1 MLESYLEVTKS
12 YSNPRILNIDLFRT
26 ILNGKLYSFLCRHFL
41 MIFCSL
47 KLQAN
52 TARKGK
58 ESIRGIFPFMCSE
71 KVKLKK
77 VKGIIHSPEKYEYK
91 NNVNE

>member
-1 MLESYLEVTKS
+1 
-12 YSNPRILNIDLFRT
+12 
-26 ILNGKLYSFLCRHFL
+26 

-77 VKGIIHSPEKYEYK
+77 VKGIIHSPGKYEYK